1 MISLE
6 VKDLTKRFGRKIVL
20 NRLNFSQN
28 SGILGISGPNG
39 SGKST
44 LLKLLANLYTSP
56 KGSIVW
62 KKDETVLQS
71 AQFKQK
77 LGFAAPYVNL
87 YSELSAFENIQF
99 LNTLRRIDIS
109 RNELQSLASAL
120 GVTFSLEQA
129 YGSLSSGQQQR
140 VKLLGALIGSPEIIL
155 LDEPGSN
162 LDEDGIDRLL
172 SIIQQRT
179 NQNTLIVIASNSAK
193 ELSVCSKVISV
204 VE

>member
-62 KKDETVLQS
+62 KKDETIIEYAL
-71 AQFKQK
+71 FKQK
-77 LGFAAPYVNL
+77 LGFVAPYVNL
-87 YSELSAFENIQF
+87 YSELSAYENIHF

-179 NQNTLIVIASNSAK
+179 NLNTLIVIGSNSAK
-193 ELSVCSKVISV
+193 ELSICTKVISV
-204 VE
+204 MD